1 MGSPQRTHRDQ
12 EAAGHGRPL
21 TRAFRY
27 AVGVNSAV
35 PTTTSPIASLTYGGY
50 LKVPELLALQKPL
63 SRHPQTGVAE
73 HDEMLF
79 IIIHQVYEL
88 WFKQQL
94 HEGDFLA
101 KCLLEGKVQEAGA
114 TLKRMLTIL
123 KTMVQQIDVL
133 ETMTPVSFL
142 SFRSFLSNSSGF
154 QSAQFREFEFLLGNK
169 NPRVLAHNPE
179 GSPEH
184 RAIMARWPQPTLY
197 DAFARFLAARG
208 HNVPKALLERDVTQ
222 PMQEWPEMQDVL
234 LEVYR
239 GHPVER
245 GVCELLVDLDEG
257 IQEWRYRHVK
267 MVERTIGFKQ
277 GTGGSPGA
285 AYLRSTLFNPLFP
298 DLWAIRT
305 RL

>member
-1 MGSPQRTHRDQ
+1 MQAPQNSSP
-12 EAAGHGRPL
+12 
-21 TRAFRY
+21 
-27 AVGVNSAV
+27 
-35 PTTTSPIASLTYGGY
+35 SPITYGSY
-50 LKVPELLALQKPL
+50 LKIPELLALQSP
-63 SRHPQTGVAE
+63 SSVDPSSGVAE

-79 IIIHQVYEL
+79 IVIHQVYEL

-94 HEGDFLA
+94 HEGDRLA
-101 KCLLEGKVQEAGA
+101 RCLAAGEVEGSSA
-114 TLKRMLTIL
+114 TLRRMLTIL
-123 KTMVQQIDVL
+123 KTMVQQVDIL

-142 SFRSFLSNSSGF
+142 SFRSFLSSSSGF

-184 RAIMARWPQPTLY
+184 RAILARWGKPTLW
-197 DAFARFLAARG
+197 DAFVRFVAARG
-208 HNVPKALLERDVTQ
+208 HAVPAELLARDVTQ
-222 PMQEWPEMQDVL
+222 PPAEHAGFQETL
-234 LEVYR
+234 LEIYH
-239 GHPVER
+239 GNPVER
-245 GVCELLVDLDEG
+245 AVCELLVDLDEG
-257 IQEWRYRHVK
+257 VQEWRYRHVK

-285 AYLRSTLFNPLFP
+285 AYLRTTLFNPLFP